1 MDEGNQMTSPIDF
14 YFDFSSPY
22 GYFASTRIDDLAAR
36 HGRIV
41 VWRPILLGAVFKI
54 TGQQPLPTIPLKGS
68 YAKHDLARSARLFGV
83 PFKLPTKFP
92 VAGQAPSRAYY
103 WVAARDAAHGRRL
116 AQALYRAYFAE
127 DRDISSPE
135 VTANVAAKLGIDR
148 DELLHALNE
157 PAVKEHL
164 KNEVDAAIER
174 GVFGSPYII
183 VDGEPF
189 WGADRL
195 DQVGRWLET
204 GGW

>member
-1 MDEGNQMTSPIDF
+1 MADTIDF

-22 GYFASTRIDDLAAR
+22 GYFASAVIDELAAR
-36 HGRIV
+36 HGRQV

-68 YAKHDLARSARLFGV
+68 YAKHDLARSARLYDV

-92 VAGQAPSRAYY
+92 IAGQAPIRAYY
-103 WVAARDAAHGRRL
+103 WLADRDAPLARRL

-127 DRDISSPE
+127 DRDIANPE
-135 VTANVAAKLGIDR
+135 VTANVAAKLGIVRED
-148 DELLHALNE
+148 LVQALND
-157 PAVKEHL
+157 PAVKERL

-174 GVFGSPYII
+174 GVFGSPYIV

-195 DQVGRWLET
+195 DQVDRWLRS